1 MRAKSMVPLTTHRPG
16 PTILP
21 GYTRCRNHRGF
32 VSLTFFVA
40 GSFSIYAMTGC
51 SGSHVATAHLDKYE
65 ASDYTATMSF
75 NGDQYTVI
83 EAAARALEQKG
94 FVVTLMAPDAG
105 RLDAEWQGSSVIPE
119 EQKETEVNERVTVL
133 HVILGVLLF
142 VLIIGIVLAL
152 SDSEEEAEANLS
164 GDSHS
169 DDAEPVETTYLY
181 VVTLSLVSLG
191 TESTDVIMS
200 TEKKILENGIERTT
214 ATMMNKYFNLSV
226 FDETRAA
233 LLALQQ
239 Q

>member
-1 MRAKSMVPLTTHRPG
+1 MVTLTTHGAG
-16 PTILP
+16 PATLF
-21 GYTRCRNHRGF
+21 GNTHCRNRRGS
-32 VSLTFFVA
+32 VSLTLFVA
-40 GSFSIYAMTGC
+40 ASFSIYAITGC

-65 ASDYTATMSF
+65 QSDYTATMSF
-75 NGDQYTVI
+75 NGDQYAVI

-119 EQKETEVNERVTVL
+119 EQKEAEVKERVTVL
-133 HVILGVLLF
+133 DVILGVLLF

-169 DDAEPVETTYLY
+169 DDAGPVETTYLY
-181 VVTLSLVSLG
+181 VATLSLVPLEA
-191 TESTDVIMS
+191 ESTDVVMS
-200 TEKKILENGIERTT
+200 TERKILENGIVRTT

-233 LLALQQ
+233 LFVLQQ